1 MENVNLYIV
10 NVDLARKHRSFLLK
24 NINEEQKQTASSFKQ
39 EVDQDRSI
47 ISSYLKN
54 VLSEETLSK
63 SSNGKPFFENGPYF
77 NISHSGHYIVMAVST
92 SEVGIDIEENK
103 NRDMSSL
110 TRIFNEAEAKV
121 IKEHRDFYYLWCAKE
136 SLIKCMGSTISTV
149 KEIPSL
155 PLNGLKTF
163 KGKDYQC
170 HAFIFD
176 NHIISITREGKEEY
190 EVKTIKVEHL
200 PLKIK

>member
-10 NVDLARKHRSFLLK
+10 NIDLVRNHRSFLLK
-24 NINEEQKQTASSFKQ
+24 NISEEQKKTASSFNQ
-39 EVDQDRSI
+39 EIDQDRSI

-54 VLSEETLSK
+54 ILSEEALSK
-63 SSNGKPFFENGPYF
+63 NKNGKPFFENGPYF

-92 SEVGIDIEENK
+92 SEVGVDIEENR
-103 NRDMSSL
+103 NRDMSAL

-121 IKEHRDFYYLWCAKE
+121 IKEHQDFYYLWCAKE
-136 SLIKCMGSTISTV
+136 SLIKCMGSTIGTV

-176 NHIISITREGKEEY
+176 NHIVSITREGKEEY
-190 EVKTIKVEHL
+190 EVKPIKVEHL
-200 PLKIK
+200 PIKI

>member
-1 MENVNLYIV
+1 MENVNLYIA
-10 NVDLARKHRSFLLK
+10 NIDLARKHRSFLLK

-63 SSNGKPFFENGPYF
+63 NNNGKPFFADGPYF

-92 SEVGIDIEENK
+92 SEIGVDIEENR

-121 IKEHRDFYYLWCAKE
+121 IKEHQDFYYLWCAKE

-163 KGKDYQC
+163 KGKDYQSR
-170 HAFIFD
+170 AFIFD

>member
-1 MENVNLYIV
+1 MENVYLYVV
-10 NVDLARKHRSFLLK
+10 NIDLARKHRSFLLK
-24 NINEEQKQTASSFKQ
+24 NINEEQKQIASSFKQ

-54 VLSEETLSK
+54 ALSEETLSK
-63 SSNGKPFFENGPYF
+63 NNNGKPFFENGPYF

-121 IKEHRDFYYLWCAKE
+121 IKEYQDFYYLWCAKE

>member
-10 NVDLARKHRSFLLK
+10 NIDLARKHRSFLLK
-24 NINEEQKQTASSFKQ
+24 NINEEQKQIASSFKQ
-39 EVDQDRSI
+39 EADQDRSI

-54 VLSEETLSK
+54 VLSKETLSINN
-63 SSNGKPFFENGPYF
+63 NGKPFFENGPYF
-77 NISHSGHYIVMAVST
+77 NISHSGHYIVMAVSA

-121 IKEHRDFYYLWCAKE
+121 IKEHQDFYYLWCAKE
-136 SLIKCMGSTISTV
+136 SLIKCMGSTIGTV

>member
-24 NINEEQKQTASSFKQ
+24 NINEEQKKTASSFKQ

-47 ISSYLKN
+47 ISSYLKD

-63 SSNGKPFFENGPYF
+63 SSNGKPFFENGSYF
-77 NISHSGHYIVMAVST
+77 NISHSGHYVVMAVST

-121 IKEHRDFYYLWCAKE
+121 IKEHQDFYYLWCAKE
-136 SLIKCMGSTISTV
+136 SLIKCMGSTIGTV

>member
-1 MENVNLYIV
+1 MENVYLYIV

-24 NINEEQKQTASSFKQ
+24 NINEEQKQIASSFKQ

-54 VLSEETLSK
+54 ALSEETLSK
-63 SSNGKPFFENGPYF
+63 NNNGKPFFENGPYF
-77 NISHSGHYIVMAVST
+77 NISHSGHYVVMAVST

-121 IKEHRDFYYLWCAKE
+121 IKEHQDFYYLWCAKE
-136 SLIKCMGSTISTV
+136 SLIKCMGSTIGTV

-176 NHIISITREGKEEY
+176 NHIISIT
-190 EVKTIKVEHL
+190 
-200 PLKIK
+200 